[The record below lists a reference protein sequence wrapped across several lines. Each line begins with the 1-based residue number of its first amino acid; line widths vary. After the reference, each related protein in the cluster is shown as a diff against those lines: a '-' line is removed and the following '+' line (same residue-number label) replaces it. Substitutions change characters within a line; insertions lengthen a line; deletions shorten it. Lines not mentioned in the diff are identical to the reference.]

1 MEFQDIFPL
10 KFKYSF
16 EDYRSLMRCIL
27 MKSLY
32 DSDVKSS
39 SRYQGMY
46 KGNYFNE
53 CWSIKF
59 GFYGGIYGIVLRE
72 VEEGAGAFELYYFP
86 SANDELLGSVSLFEA
101 VLAGEPEFLTKVRN
115 FSAHE
120 ELLNNFG
127 VATIYIKPQERGLT
141 LSFKT
146 KLRDRSY
153 AKDGVRV
160 EGKQII
166 AKEGLDKNFPCFKVS
181 LAFMNFLHIALCK
194 IYEPRY
200 ESFEIYKKAAHAVIY
215 DKDRNLKSKADPL
228 CGEIFVNLIY
238 GEDASDKDAKD
249 AGERRFK
256 FNDKSFKK
264 LPGSAP
270 LSEFLL
276 RLAKEDK
283 KQIFMQGGE
292 RPNFFIITGYL
303 GSGKTKFIQN
313 FIEHETAQNRFTGII
328 QNEIGKIGLDG
339 ALLDAK
345 YALVEIDEGCVCC
358 SMAGQIKL
366 AISQLK
372 PKKPDSIVLETTGVA
387 NPFNI
392 LSELN
397 EIKDA
402 VNLCAIVTVVDGA
415 NFLKERGRSKIMLEQ
430 IKAADVIVLNKI
442 DLISPEQK
450 ERIRQALIQNNRCA
464 EIFETVGA
472 ELNPNYLLYR
482 QSDTSYMASV
492 LLEGKM
498 HVTHEDEGIASFKKD
513 LPEAIDRQNFIKFM
527 SDMPENFYRIKGLA
541 SFKDDEAQYVV
552 QFVGGKF
559 EITPFSDCKRCDNF
573 LVFIGRGIDKSA
585 LVLDKFINN

>member
-72 VEEGAGAFELYYFP
+72 VKDSAGVFELYYFP
-86 SANDELLGSVSLFEA
+86 SENDELLSSVSLFEA
-101 VLAGEPEFLTKVRN
+101 VLAGKPDFLAKVRN

-120 ELLNNFG
+120 ELLNNFC
-127 VATIYIKPQERGLT
+127 VATIYLKPQERGIA

-146 KLRDRSY
+146 KFRDRSY
-153 AKDGVRV
+153 AKDGVHI

-166 AKEGLDKNFPCFKVS
+166 AKEGLDKNFPCFRVS

-194 IYEPRY
+194 IYEPCY
-200 ESFEIYKKAAHAVIY
+200 ESFEIYKKAARAVIY
-215 DKDRNLKSKADPL
+215 DKDRNLKSKEDPL

-238 GEDASDKDAKD
+238 GSKGVSDD
-249 AGERRFK
+249 RIK
-256 FNDKSFKK
+256 FDDRSFKK
-264 LPGSAP
+264 LSGSAP
-270 LSEFLL
+270 LFKFLL
-276 RLAKEDK
+276 HLAKEDK
-283 KQIFMQGGE
+283 KQIFMQGSE

-339 ALLDAK
+339 ALLDTK

-430 IKAADVIVLNKI
+430 IKSADVIVLNKI

-450 ERIRQALIQNNRCA
+450 ERIRQILIQNNRCA

-498 HVTHEDEGIASFKKD
+498 GATHEDEGIVSFKKD
-513 LPEAIDRQNFIKFM
+513 LPEGIDRQNFIKFM
-527 SDMPENFYRIKGLA
+527 SDIPENFYRIKGLA

-552 QFVGGKF
+552 QFVNGKF
-559 EITPFSDCKRCDNF
+559 EITPFSDRKRCAHF
-573 LVFIGRGIDKSA
+573 LVFIGRGIKQSA
-585 LVLDKFINN
+585 FSTDLFRA

>member
-59 GFYGGIYGIVLRE
+59 GFYSGIYGIVLRE
-72 VEEGAGAFELYYFP
+72 VKDNAGVFELYYFL
-86 SANDELLGSVSLFEA
+86 SANDELLGNVSLFEA
-101 VLAGEPEFLTKVRN
+101 VLAGETDFLAKVRN

-120 ELLNNFG
+120 ELLNNFC
-127 VATIYIKPQERGLT
+127 VATIYLKPQEQGMA

-153 AKDGVRV
+153 AKDGVRI

-166 AKEGLDKNFPCFKVS
+166 AKEGLDKNFPCFRVS
-181 LAFMNFLHIALCK
+181 LAFMSFLHIALCR

-200 ESFEIYKKAAHAVIY
+200 ESFEIYKKAARGVIY
-215 DKDRNLKSKADPL
+215 DKDRNLESKEDPL

-238 GEDASDKDAKD
+238 GAEDASD
-249 AGERRFK
+249 GRFK
-256 FNDKSFKK
+256 FDDRSFKK
-264 LPGSAP
+264 LPSSAP
-270 LSEFLL
+270 LFKFLL

-415 NFLKERGRSKIMLEQ
+415 NFLKERDRSKIMLEQ
-430 IKAADVIVLNKI
+430 IKAADIIVLNKI
-442 DLISPEQK
+442 DLISSEQK
-450 ERIRQALIQNNRCA
+450 ERIRQILFQNNRCA
-464 EIFETVGA
+464 EIFETIGA

-498 HVTHEDEGIASFKKD
+498 GATHEDEGIVSFKKD
-513 LPEAIDRQNFIKFM
+513 LPEGIDRQNFIKFM
-527 SDMPENFYRIKGLA
+527 SDIPENFYRIKGLA
-541 SFKDDEAQYVV
+541 SFKGDEAQYVV

-559 EITPFSDCKRCDNF
+559 EIPPFSDCKRCDNF
-573 LVFIGRGIDKSA
+573 LVFIGRGIKQSA
-585 LVLDKFINN
+585 FSTDLF

>member
-16 EDYRSLMRCIL
+16 DDYRSLMRCIL

-397 EIKDA
+397 GQSMRHRHRRRWSEFFKRA
-402 VNLCAIVTVVDGA
+402 
-415 NFLKERGRSKIMLEQ
+415 RQ
-430 IKAADVIVLNKI
+430 IKNNARAD
-442 DLISPEQK
+442 
-450 ERIRQALIQNNRCA
+450 
-464 EIFETVGA
+464 
-472 ELNPNYLLYR
+472 
-482 QSDTSYMASV
+482 QSRRRHS
-492 LLEGKM
+492 
-498 HVTHEDEGIASFKKD
+498 
-513 LPEAIDRQNFIKFM
+513 
-527 SDMPENFYRIKGLA
+527 
-541 SFKDDEAQYVV
+541 AQ
-552 QFVGGKF
+552 
-559 EITPFSDCKRCDNF
+559 
-573 LVFIGRGIDKSA
+573 
-585 LVLDKFINN
+585 

>member
-72 VEEGAGAFELYYFP
+72 VKEDAGVFELYYFP
-86 SANDELLGSVSLFEA
+86 SANDELLDNVSLFEA

-120 ELLNNFG
+120 ELLNNFC
-127 VATIYIKPQERGLT
+127 VATIYLKPQERGIA

-153 AKDGVRV
+153 AKDGVRI

-166 AKEGLDKNFPCFKVS
+166 AKEGLDKNFPCFRVS

-194 IYEPRY
+194 IYEPCY

-215 DKDRNLKSKADPL
+215 DKDRNLKSKKDPL

-238 GEDASDKDAKD
+238 GEDAND
-249 AGERRFK
+249 GRIK
-256 FNDKSFKK
+256 FNDKLFKR
-264 LPGSAP
+264 LPDSAP
-270 LSEFLL
+270 LSKFLL

-313 FIEHETAQNRFTGII
+313 FIEHETI
-328 QNEIGKIGLDG
+328 
-339 ALLDAK
+339 
-345 YALVEIDEGCVCC
+345 
-358 SMAGQIKL
+358 
-366 AISQLK
+366 
-372 PKKPDSIVLETTGVA
+372 TTA
-387 NPFNI
+387 HLHIP
-392 LSELN
+392 
-397 EIKDA
+397 
-402 VNLCAIVTVVDGA
+402 
-415 NFLKERGRSKIMLEQ
+415 R
-430 IKAADVIVLNKI
+430 
-442 DLISPEQK
+442 
-450 ERIRQALIQNNRCA
+450 
-464 EIFETVGA
+464 
-472 ELNPNYLLYR
+472 
-482 QSDTSYMASV
+482 DTA
-492 LLEGKM
+492 
-498 HVTHEDEGIASFKKD
+498 
-513 LPEAIDRQNFIKFM
+513 
-527 SDMPENFYRIKGLA
+527 
-541 SFKDDEAQYVV
+541 
-552 QFVGGKF
+552 
-559 EITPFSDCKRCDNF
+559 
-573 LVFIGRGIDKSA
+573 
-585 LVLDKFINN
+585 

>member
-59 GFYGGIYGIVLRE
+59 GFYSGIYGIVLRE
-72 VEEGAGAFELYYFP
+72 VKDDAGVFELYYFP
-86 SANDELLGSVSLFEA
+86 SANDELLGNVSLFEA
-101 VLAGEPEFLTKVRN
+101 VLAGESEFLTKVRN

-127 VATIYIKPQERGLT
+127 VATIYLKPQEQGIA

-153 AKDGVRV
+153 AKDGVRI

-166 AKEGLDKNFPCFKVS
+166 AKEGLDKNFPCFRVS

-200 ESFEIYKKAAHAVIY
+200 ESFEIYKKAARAVIY

-238 GEDASDKDAKD
+238 GEDASD
-249 AGERRFK
+249 GRFK

-270 LSEFLL
+270 MSKFLL
-276 RLAKEDK
+276 RLAREDK

-292 RPNFFIITGYL
+292 RPNFVIVTGYL

-415 NFLKERGRSKIMLEQ
+415 NFLNERDRSKIMLEQ

-442 DLISPEQK
+442 DLISLEQK
-450 ERIRQALIQNNRCA
+450 ERIRQILIQNNRCA

-498 HVTHEDEGIASFKKD
+498 GATHEDEGIVSFKKD
-513 LPEAIDRQNFIKFM
+513 LPEDIDRQNFIKFM
-527 SDMPENFYRIKGLA
+527 SDIPENFYRIKGLA

-552 QFVGGKF
+552 QFVNGKF
-559 EITPFSDCKRCDNF
+559 EITPFSDRKCCDNF
-573 LVFIGRGIDKSA
+573 LVFIGRGIKQSA
-585 LVLDKFINN
+585 FSTDLFRA

>member
-1 MEFQDIFPL
+1 M
-10 KFKYSF
+10 
-16 EDYRSLMRCIL
+16 
-27 MKSLY
+27 
-32 DSDVKSS
+32 
-39 SRYQGMY
+39 
-46 KGNYFNE
+46 
-53 CWSIKF
+53 
-59 GFYGGIYGIVLRE
+59 
-72 VEEGAGAFELYYFP
+72 
-86 SANDELLGSVSLFEA
+86 
-101 VLAGEPEFLTKVRN
+101 RN

-120 ELLNNFG
+120 ELLNNFCI
-127 VATIYIKPQERGLT
+127 ATIYLKPQERGLA

-153 AKDGVRV
+153 AKDGVCI

-166 AKEGLDKNFPCFKVS
+166 AKDGLDKNFPCFRVS

-215 DKDRNLKSKADPL
+215 DKDRNLESKEDPL

-238 GEDASDKDAKD
+238 GSKGASD
-249 AGERRFK
+249 GRIK
-256 FNDKSFKK
+256 FDDRSFKK
-264 LPGSAP
+264 LWSSAA
-270 LSEFLL
+270 LFKFLL

-358 SMAGQIKL
+358 SMAGQIRL

-442 DLISPEQK
+442 DLISSEQK

-482 QSDTSYMASV
+482 QSDTSYMAYV

-498 HVTHEDEGIASFKKD
+498 GATHEDEGIVSFKKD
-513 LPEAIDRQNFIKFM
+513 LPEGIDRQNFIKFM
-527 SDMPENFYRIKGLA
+527 SDIPENFYRIKGLA
-541 SFKDDEAQYVV
+541 NFKGDEAQYVV
-552 QFVGGKF
+552 QFVNGKF
-559 EITPFSDCKRCDNF
+559 EITPFSDRKRCDNF
-573 LVFIGRGIDKSA
+573 LVFIGRGIDESA
-585 LVLDKFINN
+585 FSTELLRA

>member
-1 MEFQDIFPL
+1 
-10 KFKYSF
+10 
-16 EDYRSLMRCIL
+16 

-59 GFYGGIYGIVLRE
+59 GFYSGIYGIVLRE
-72 VEEGAGAFELYYFP
+72 IKEDAGVFELYYFP

-101 VLAGEPEFLTKVRN
+101 VLAGGPDFLEKVRN

-120 ELLNNFG
+120 ELLNNFC
-127 VATIYIKPQERGLT
+127 VATIYIKPQERGLA

-153 AKDGVRV
+153 AKDGVCV

-166 AKEGLDKNFPCFKVS
+166 AKEGLDKNFPSFRAS

-200 ESFEIYKKAAHAVIY
+200 DSFEIYKKAAHAVIY
-215 DKDRNLKSKADPL
+215 DKERNLKSKEDPL

-238 GEDASDKDAKD
+238 GAEGASD
-249 AGERRFK
+249 GRIK
-256 FNDKSFKK
+256 FDDRSFKK
-264 LPGSAP
+264 LSGSAA
-270 LSEFLL
+270 LFKFLL

-430 IKAADVIVLNKI
+430 TKAADVIVLNKI

-498 HVTHEDEGIASFKKD
+498 GATHEDEGIVSFKKD
-513 LPEAIDRQNFIKFM
+513 LPDGIDRQNFIKFM
-527 SDMPENFYRIKGLA
+527 SDIPENFYRIKGLA
-541 SFKDDEAQYVV
+541 SFKGDEAQYVV
-552 QFVGGKF
+552 QFVNGKF
-559 EITPFSDCKRCDNF
+559 EITPFSDRKCCDNF
-573 LVFIGRGIDKSA
+573 LVFIGRGIKEDT
-585 LVLDKFINN
+585 LVFDEI

>member
-10 KFKYSF
+10 KFKYSL

-59 GFYGGIYGIVLRE
+59 GFYSGIYGIVLRE
-72 VEEGAGAFELYYFP
+72 VKGGAGVFELYYFP

-101 VLAGEPEFLTKVRN
+101 VLAGESEFLTKVRN

-127 VATIYIKPQERGLT
+127 VATIYLKPQERCIA

-153 AKDGVRV
+153 AKDGVCV

-166 AKEGLDKNFPCFKVS
+166 AKEGLDKNFPCFRVS
-181 LAFMNFLHIALCK
+181 LAFMNFLHIVLCK

-200 ESFEIYKKAAHAVIY
+200 ESFEIYKKAARAVIY

-238 GEDASDKDAKD
+238 GAEGASD
-249 AGERRFK
+249 GRIRF
-256 FNDKSFKK
+256 DDRSFKK
-264 LPGSAP
+264 LPSSAP
-270 LSEFLL
+270 LFKFLL

-372 PKKPDSIVLETTGVA
+372 PKKPDNIVLETTGVA

-415 NFLKERGRSKIMLEQ
+415 NFLKERGKSKIMLEQ

-450 ERIRQALIQNNRCA
+450 ERIRQILIQNNRCA
-464 EIFETVGA
+464 EIFETIGA

-498 HVTHEDEGIASFKKD
+498 GATHEDEGIVSFKKD
-513 LPEAIDRQNFIKFM
+513 LPEGIDRQNFIKFM

-541 SFKDDEAQYVV
+541 SFKGDETQYVV
-552 QFVGGKF
+552 QFVNGKF

-573 LVFIGRGIDKSA
+573 LVFIGRGIEQSA
-585 LVLDKFINN
+585 FSTDLF

>member
-10 KFKYSF
+10 KFKYSL

-59 GFYGGIYGIVLRE
+59 GFYSGIYGIVLRE
-72 VEEGAGAFELYYFP
+72 VKDGAGVFELYYFP

-101 VLAGEPEFLTKVRN
+101 VLAGEPDFLAKVRN

-120 ELLNNFG
+120 ELLNNFC
-127 VATIYIKPQERGLT
+127 VATIYLKPQEQGIA

-166 AKEGLDKNFPCFKVS
+166 AKEGLDKNFPCFRVS

-200 ESFEIYKKAAHAVIY
+200 ESFKIYKKAARAVIY
-215 DKDRNLKSKADPL
+215 DKDRNLESKADPL
-228 CGEIFVNLIY
+228 CCEIFVNLIY
-238 GEDASDKDAKD
+238 GESAND
-249 AGERRFK
+249 GRFK
-256 FNDKSFKK
+256 FDDRSFKK
-264 LPGSAP
+264 LPGSAA
-270 LSEFLL
+270 LFKFLL

-442 DLISPEQK
+442 DLISSEQK

-464 EIFETVGA
+464 EIFETVDA

-498 HVTHEDEGIASFKKD
+498 GATHEDEGIVSFKKD
-513 LPEAIDRQNFIKFM
+513 LPEDIDRQNFIKFM

-552 QFVGGKF
+552 QFVNGKF
-559 EITPFSDCKRCDNF
+559 EITPFSDRKCCDNF
-573 LVFIGRGIDKSA
+573 LVFIGRGIKQSA
-585 LVLDKFINN
+585 FSTDLF

>member
-1 MEFQDIFPL
+1 
-10 KFKYSF
+10 
-16 EDYRSLMRCIL
+16 
-27 MKSLY
+27 
-32 DSDVKSS
+32 
-39 SRYQGMY
+39 MY

-72 VEEGAGAFELYYFP
+72 VKDSAGVFELYYFP
-86 SANDELLGSVSLFEA
+86 SENDELLGNVSLFEA
-101 VLAGEPEFLTKVRN
+101 VLAGEPDFLTKVRN

-120 ELLNNFG
+120 ELLNNFC
-127 VATIYIKPQERGLT
+127 VATIYLKPQERGIA

-153 AKDGVRV
+153 TKDGVCV

-166 AKEGLDKNFPCFKVS
+166 AKEGLDKNFPCFRVS

-249 AGERRFK
+249 AGGRHFK

-270 LSEFLL
+270 MSKFLL
-276 RLAKEDK
+276 HLAKEDK

-358 SMAGQIKL
+358 SMAGQIRL

-397 EIKDA
+397 EIKDE

-442 DLISPEQK
+442 DLISSEQK

-464 EIFETVGA
+464 EIFETVDA

-498 HVTHEDEGIASFKKD
+498 HATHEDEGIVSFKKD
-513 LPEAIDRQNFIKFM
+513 LPEGIDRQNFIKFM
-527 SDMPENFYRIKGLA
+527 NDIPENFYRIKGLA
-541 SFKDDEAQYVV
+541 SFKGDEAQYVV

-559 EITPFSDCKRCDNF
+559 EITPFSDRKCCDNF
-573 LVFIGRGIDKSA
+573 LVFIGRGIEEEILLANKA
-585 LVLDKFINN
+585 LDL

>member
-1 MEFQDIFPL
+1 
-10 KFKYSF
+10 
-16 EDYRSLMRCIL
+16 

-59 GFYGGIYGIVLRE
+59 GFYSGIYGIVLRE
-72 VEEGAGAFELYYFP
+72 VKDDAGVFELYYFP
-86 SANDELLGSVSLFEA
+86 SANDELLGNVSLFEA
-101 VLAGEPEFLTKVRN
+101 VLAGESEFLTKVRN

-127 VATIYIKPQERGLT
+127 VATIYLKPQEQGIA

-153 AKDGVRV
+153 AKDGVRI

-166 AKEGLDKNFPCFKVS
+166 AKEGLDKNFPCFRVS

-200 ESFEIYKKAAHAVIY
+200 ESFEIYKKAARAVIY

-238 GEDASDKDAKD
+238 GEDASD
-249 AGERRFK
+249 GRFK

-270 LSEFLL
+270 MSKFLL
-276 RLAKEDK
+276 RLAREDK

-292 RPNFFIITGYL
+292 RPNFVIVTGYL

-415 NFLKERGRSKIMLEQ
+415 NFLNERDRSKIMLEQ

-442 DLISPEQK
+442 DLISLEQK
-450 ERIRQALIQNNRCA
+450 ERIRQILIQNNRCA

-498 HVTHEDEGIASFKKD
+498 GATHEDEGIVSFKKD
-513 LPEAIDRQNFIKFM
+513 LPEDIDRQNFIKFM
-527 SDMPENFYRIKGLA
+527 SDIPENFYRIKGLA

-552 QFVGGKF
+552 QFVNGKF
-559 EITPFSDCKRCDNF
+559 EITPFSDRKCCDNF
-573 LVFIGRGIDKSA
+573 LVFIGRGIKQSA
-585 LVLDKFINN
+585 FSTDLFRA

>member
-59 GFYGGIYGIVLRE
+59 GFYSGIYGIVLRE
-72 VEEGAGAFELYYFP
+72 VKEDAGVFELYYFP

-101 VLAGEPEFLTKVRN
+101 VLAGEPDFLAKVRN
-115 FSAHE
+115 FSAYE
-120 ELLNNFG
+120 ELLNNFC
-127 VATIYIKPQERGLT
+127 VATIYIKPQERGIA

-153 AKDGVRV
+153 AKDGVRID
-160 EGKQII
+160 GKQII
-166 AKEGLDKNFPCFKVS
+166 TKEGLDKNFPCFRVS
-181 LAFMNFLHIALCK
+181 LAFMNFLHIALCR

-200 ESFEIYKKAAHAVIY
+200 ESFEIYKKATRGVIY
-215 DKDRNLKSKADPL
+215 DKDRNLESKEDPL

-238 GEDASDKDAKD
+238 GAEDASN
-249 AGERRFK
+249 GRFK
-256 FNDKSFKK
+256 FDDRSFKK
-264 LPGSAP
+264 LSGSAA
-270 LSEFLL
+270 LFKFLL

-372 PKKPDSIVLETTGVA
+372 PKKPDNIVLETTGVA

-402 VNLCAIVTVVDGA
+402 VNLCAIVTIVDGA
-415 NFLKERGRSKIMLEQ
+415 NFLNERGRSKIMLEQ

-450 ERIRQALIQNNRCA
+450 ERIRQILIQNNRCA
-464 EIFETVGA
+464 EIFETVDA

-498 HVTHEDEGIASFKKD
+498 GATHEDEGIVSFKKD
-513 LPEAIDRQNFIKFM
+513 LPEGIDRQNFIKFM

-541 SFKDDEAQYVV
+541 SFKGDETQYVV
-552 QFVGGKF
+552 QFVNGKF
-559 EITPFSDCKRCDNF
+559 EITPFSDRKCCDNF

>member
-1 MEFQDIFPL
+1 
-10 KFKYSF
+10 
-16 EDYRSLMRCIL
+16 
-27 MKSLY
+27 
-32 DSDVKSS
+32 
-39 SRYQGMY
+39 MY

-59 GFYGGIYGIVLRE
+59 GFYSGIYGIVLRE
-72 VEEGAGAFELYYFP
+72 IKEDAGVFELYYFP

-101 VLAGEPEFLTKVRN
+101 VLAGGPDFLEKVRN

-120 ELLNNFG
+120 ELLNNFC
-127 VATIYIKPQERGLT
+127 VATIYIKPQERGLA

-153 AKDGVRV
+153 AKDGVCV

-166 AKEGLDKNFPCFKVS
+166 AKEGLDKNFPSFRAS

-200 ESFEIYKKAAHAVIY
+200 DSFEIYKKAAHAVIY
-215 DKDRNLKSKADPL
+215 DKERNLKSKEDPL

-238 GEDASDKDAKD
+238 GAEGASD
-249 AGERRFK
+249 GRIK
-256 FNDKSFKK
+256 FDDRSFKK
-264 LPGSAP
+264 LSGSAA
-270 LSEFLL
+270 LFKFLL

-430 IKAADVIVLNKI
+430 TKAADVIVLNKI

-498 HVTHEDEGIASFKKD
+498 GATHEDEGIVSFKKD
-513 LPEAIDRQNFIKFM
+513 LPDGIDRQNFIKFM
-527 SDMPENFYRIKGLA
+527 SDIPENFYRIKGLA
-541 SFKDDEAQYVV
+541 SFKGDEAQYVV
-552 QFVGGKF
+552 QFVNGKF
-559 EITPFSDCKRCDNF
+559 EITPFSDRKCCDNF
-573 LVFIGRGIDKSA
+573 LVFIGRGIKEDT
-585 LVLDKFINN
+585 LVFDEI

>member
-59 GFYGGIYGIVLRE
+59 GFYSGIYGIVLRE
-72 VEEGAGAFELYYFP
+72 VKDGAGVFELYYFP
-86 SANDELLGSVSLFEA
+86 SANDELLGNVSLFEA

-120 ELLNNFG
+120 ELLNNFC
-127 VATIYIKPQERGLT
+127 VATIYLKPQERGIA
-141 LSFKT
+141 LSLKT

-153 AKDGVRV
+153 AKDGVCV

-166 AKEGLDKNFPCFKVS
+166 AKEGLDKNFPCFRVS

-200 ESFEIYKKAAHAVIY
+200 ESFEIYKKAARGVIY
-215 DKDRNLKSKADPL
+215 DKDRNLESKEDPL
-228 CGEIFVNLIY
+228 CGEIFANLIY
-238 GEDASDKDAKD
+238 GSKGVSD
-249 AGERRFK
+249 GRIK
-256 FNDKSFKK
+256 FDDRSFKK
-264 LPGSAP
+264 LSGSAA
-270 LSEFLL
+270 LFKFLL

-292 RPNFFIITGYL
+292 RPNFFIIAGYL

-397 EIKDA
+397 EIKDE

-415 NFLKERGRSKIMLEQ
+415 NFLKEWDRSKIMLEQ

-450 ERIRQALIQNNRCA
+450 ERIRQILIQNNRCA
-464 EIFETVGA
+464 EIFETIGA

-498 HVTHEDEGIASFKKD
+498 GATHEDEGIVSFKKD
-513 LPEAIDRQNFIKFM
+513 LPEDIDRQNFIKFM
-527 SDMPENFYRIKGLA
+527 SDMPKNFYRIKGLA

-552 QFVGGKF
+552 QFVNGKF
-559 EITPFSDCKRCDNF
+559 EITPFSDRKCCDNF
-573 LVFIGRGIDKSA
+573 LVFIGRGIEQSA
-585 LVLDKFINN
+585 FSTDLF

>member
-59 GFYGGIYGIVLRE
+59 GFYSGIYGIVLRE
-72 VEEGAGAFELYYFP
+72 VKDNAGVFELYYFL
-86 SANDELLGSVSLFEA
+86 SANDELLGNVSLFEA
-101 VLAGEPEFLTKVRN
+101 VLAGETDFLAKVRN

-120 ELLNNFG
+120 ELLNNFC
-127 VATIYIKPQERGLT
+127 VATIYLKPQEQGMA

-153 AKDGVRV
+153 AKDGVRI

-166 AKEGLDKNFPCFKVS
+166 AKEGLDKNFPCFRVS
-181 LAFMNFLHIALCK
+181 LAFMSFLHIALCR

-200 ESFEIYKKAAHAVIY
+200 ESFEIYKKAARGVIY
-215 DKDRNLKSKADPL
+215 DKDRNLESKEDPL

-238 GEDASDKDAKD
+238 GAEDASD
-249 AGERRFK
+249 GRFK
-256 FNDKSFKK
+256 FDHRSFKK
-264 LPGSAP
+264 LPSSAP
-270 LSEFLL
+270 LFKFLL

-415 NFLKERGRSKIMLEQ
+415 NFLKERDRSKIMLEQ
-430 IKAADVIVLNKI
+430 IKAADIIVLNKI
-442 DLISPEQK
+442 DLISSEQK
-450 ERIRQALIQNNRCA
+450 ERIRQILFQNNRCA
-464 EIFETVGA
+464 EIFETIGA

-498 HVTHEDEGIASFKKD
+498 GATHEDEGIVSFKKD
-513 LPEAIDRQNFIKFM
+513 LPEGIDRQNFIKFM
-527 SDMPENFYRIKGLA
+527 SDIPENFYRIKGLA
-541 SFKDDEAQYVV
+541 SFKGDEAQYVV

-573 LVFIGRGIDKSA
+573 LVFIGRGIKQSA
-585 LVLDKFINN
+585 FSTDLF

>member
-1 MEFQDIFPL
+1 
-10 KFKYSF
+10 
-16 EDYRSLMRCIL
+16 
-27 MKSLY
+27 
-32 DSDVKSS
+32 
-39 SRYQGMY
+39 MY

>member
-1 MEFQDIFPL
+1 
-10 KFKYSF
+10 
-16 EDYRSLMRCIL
+16 
-27 MKSLY
+27 
-32 DSDVKSS
+32 
-39 SRYQGMY
+39 MY

-59 GFYGGIYGIVLRE
+59 GFYSGIYGIVLRE
-72 VEEGAGAFELYYFP
+72 VKEDAGVFELYYFP

-101 VLAGEPEFLTKVRN
+101 VLAGEPDFLAKVRN
-115 FSAHE
+115 FSAYE
-120 ELLNNFG
+120 ELLNNFC
-127 VATIYIKPQERGLT
+127 VATIYIKPQERGIA

-153 AKDGVRV
+153 AKDGVRID
-160 EGKQII
+160 GKQII
-166 AKEGLDKNFPCFKVS
+166 TKEGLDKNFPCFRVS
-181 LAFMNFLHIALCK
+181 LAFMNFLHIALCR

-200 ESFEIYKKAAHAVIY
+200 ESFEIYKKATRGVIY
-215 DKDRNLKSKADPL
+215 DKDRNLESKEDPL

-238 GEDASDKDAKD
+238 GAEDASN
-249 AGERRFK
+249 GRFK
-256 FNDKSFKK
+256 FDDRSFKK
-264 LPGSAP
+264 LSGSAA
-270 LSEFLL
+270 LFKFLL

-372 PKKPDSIVLETTGVA
+372 PKKPDNIVLETTGVA

-402 VNLCAIVTVVDGA
+402 VNLCAIVTIVDGA
-415 NFLKERGRSKIMLEQ
+415 NFLNERGRSKIMLEQ

-450 ERIRQALIQNNRCA
+450 ERIRQILIQNNRCA
-464 EIFETVGA
+464 EIFETVDA

-498 HVTHEDEGIASFKKD
+498 GATHEDEGIVSFKKD
-513 LPEAIDRQNFIKFM
+513 LPEGIDRQNFIKFM

-541 SFKDDEAQYVV
+541 SFKGDETQYVV
-552 QFVGGKF
+552 QFVNGKF
-559 EITPFSDCKRCDNF
+559 EITPFSDRKCCDNF

>member
-59 GFYGGIYGIVLRE
+59 GFYSGIYGIVLRE
-72 VEEGAGAFELYYFP
+72 VKDNAGVFELYYFP

-101 VLAGEPEFLTKVRN
+101 VLAGESEFLTKVRN

-127 VATIYIKPQERGLT
+127 VTTIYLKPQERGIA

-153 AKDGVRV
+153 AKDGVRI

-166 AKEGLDKNFPCFKVS
+166 AKEGLDKNFPCFRVS

-238 GEDASDKDAKD
+238 GAEGASD
-249 AGERRFK
+249 GRFK
-256 FNDKSFKK
+256 FDDRSFKK
-264 LPGSAP
+264 LPSSAP
-270 LSEFLL
+270 LFKFLL
-276 RLAKEDK
+276 RLAKENK

-415 NFLKERGRSKIMLEQ
+415 NFLKERDRSKIMLEQ
-430 IKAADVIVLNKI
+430 IKAADIIVLNKI
-442 DLISPEQK
+442 DLISSEQK
-450 ERIRQALIQNNRCA
+450 ERIRQILFQNNRCA
-464 EIFETVGA
+464 EIFETIGA

-498 HVTHEDEGIASFKKD
+498 GATHEDEGIVSFKKD
-513 LPEAIDRQNFIKFM
+513 LPEGIDRQNFIKFM
-527 SDMPENFYRIKGLA
+527 SDIPENFYRIKGLA

-552 QFVGGKF
+552 QFVNGKF
-559 EITPFSDCKRCDNF
+559 EITPFSDRKCCDNF
-573 LVFIGRGIDKSA
+573 LVFIGRGIEQSA
-585 LVLDKFINN
+585 FLTDLF

>member
-72 VEEGAGAFELYYFP
+72 VKEDAGVFELYYFP

-101 VLAGEPEFLTKVRN
+101 VLASEPDFLAKVRN

-120 ELLNNFG
+120 ELLNNFR
-127 VATIYIKPQERGLT
+127 VATIYIKPQERGIA

-153 AKDGVRV
+153 AKDGVRI

-166 AKEGLDKNFPCFKVS
+166 AKEGLDKNFPCFRAS

-200 ESFEIYKKAAHAVIY
+200 DSFEIYKKAAHAVIY

-238 GEDASDKDAKD
+238 GSKGESD
-249 AGERRFK
+249 GRIK
-256 FNDKSFKK
+256 FDDRSFKK
-264 LPGSAP
+264 LSGSAP
-270 LSEFLL
+270 LFKFLL

-442 DLISPEQK
+442 DLISLEQK
-450 ERIRQALIQNNRCA
+450 GRIRQILIQNNRCA
-464 EIFETVGA
+464 EIFETIGA

-498 HVTHEDEGIASFKKD
+498 HATHEDEGIVSFKKN
-513 LPEAIDRQNFIKFM
+513 LPEGIDRQNFIKFM
-527 SDMPENFYRIKGLA
+527 SDIPENFYRIKGLT
-541 SFKDDEAQYVV
+541 SFKNDEAQYVV
-552 QFVGGKF
+552 QFVNGKF
-559 EITPFSDCKRCDNF
+559 EITPFSDYKRCDNF
-573 LVFIGRGIDKSA
+573 LVFIGRGIKESA
-585 LVLDKFINN
+585 FSTDLF